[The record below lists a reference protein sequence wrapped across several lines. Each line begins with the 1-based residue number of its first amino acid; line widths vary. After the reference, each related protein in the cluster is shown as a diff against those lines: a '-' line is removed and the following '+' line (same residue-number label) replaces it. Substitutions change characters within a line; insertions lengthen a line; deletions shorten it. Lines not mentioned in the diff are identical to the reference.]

1 MHKLIVEYFFRQ
13 KEYSLRLDVSC
24 SKIKKSSPFL
34 FLPRN
39 LPPLV
44 FANDD
49 STVFPRR
56 VPFNRKWFIQGKI
69 VHTVCDPILRP
80 NWRFLLQCYSFYF
93 ASHCF
98 LFFFSPL
105 LFYPL
110 FRYTFVYTTSEI
122 FSLSLSLLKF
132 FSLLFYTFGIL
143 VVAKG
148 GRKLTLIFKT
158 VRRIFPLLCCVK
170 NLIPCSFKNYS
181 NKIKQRFFFK
191 ISMLKRI
198 FNFYDERR
206 SHLLV
211 IKCHPEKKKN

>member
-1 MHKLIVEYFFRQ
+1 MFRVLKLKNLPHSFFFLEIYHHSYLRTTIPLCFLVAFLLTENDLS
-13 KEYSLRLDVSC
+13 KEKLYTQCATRFYDLIDGFSCNATRSTLRLTASC
-24 SKIKKSSPFL
+24 
-34 FLPRN
+34 
-39 LPPLV
+39 
-44 FANDD
+44 
-49 STVFPRR
+49 
-56 VPFNRKWFIQGKI
+56 
-69 VHTVCDPILRP
+69 
-80 NWRFLLQCYSFYF
+80 
-93 ASHCF
+93 
-98 LFFFSPL
+98 FFSPL

-110 FRYTFVYTTSEI
+110 FRYMFVYTTSEI

-198 FNFYDERR
+198 FNFYDE
-206 SHLLV
+206 
-211 IKCHPEKKKN
+211 

>member
-1 MHKLIVEYFFRQ
+1 MFRVLKLKNLPHSFFFLEIYHHSYLRTTIPLCFLGAFLLTENDLS
-13 KEYSLRLDVSC
+13 KEKLYTQCATRFYDLIDGFSCNATRSTLRLTASC
-24 SKIKKSSPFL
+24 F
-34 FLPRN
+34 FF
-39 LPPLV
+39 PP
-44 FANDD
+44 
-49 STVFPRR
+49 
-56 VPFNRKWFIQGKI
+56 
-69 VHTVCDPILRP
+69 
-80 NWRFLLQCYSFYF
+80 FYF
-93 ASHCF
+93 I
-98 LFFFSPL
+98 LFFDIHSYIPPVK
-105 LFYPL
+105 Y
-110 FRYTFVYTTSEI
+110 
-122 FSLSLSLLKF
+122 SLSLSLLKF